1 MRQVSWVR
9 VGESKRWKSVGLHD
23 CGVGTITL
31 KGQLGSFLDVKREIM
46 PLVRFLA
53 PAAQLE
59 LTVAVREP

>member
-1 MRQVSWVR
+1 M
-9 VGESKRWKSVGLHD
+9 GLHD